1 MQAALMHGSSTA
13 AQTLI
18 KKSKL
23 VLLAYVVPPAMLRRS
38 AISFL
43 TAADATTEA
52 R

>member
-1 MQAALMHGSSTA
+1 MYDS

-23 VLLAYVVPPAMLRRS
+23 VLLAKEIPPAMLHRS
-38 AISFL
+38 AMSFL
-43 TAADATTEA
+43 AAARVTTVA